1 MANTEGLARHRTGQ
15 AAAIAD
21 RVEAVISDYERR
33 PDPDGVSLAAVA
45 RAAHVSRSWLYR
57 SEYRTRVE
65 ALRITSTRPG
75 ASSRSTQSRRTE
87 ASLSSRLETALIDNR
102 RLRDENAALRRQL
115 ELELGQRR
123 QSIDGG

>member
-1 MANTEGLARHRTGQ
+1 MANTEGLARHRTGR

-75 ASSRSTQSRRTE
+75 ASSRSTPSRRTE

-123 QSIDGG
+123 QSTDGG